1 MLLTCSAIY
10 FLIVI
15 GALQSFR
22 DGDDVTETGNSY
34 YTCVEKWEGDG
45 KKSPAN

>member
-1 MLLTCSAIY
+1 MHLYLTVFSFTMLLTCSAIY

-34 YTCVEKWEGDG
+34 YTCVEK
-45 KKSPAN
+45 